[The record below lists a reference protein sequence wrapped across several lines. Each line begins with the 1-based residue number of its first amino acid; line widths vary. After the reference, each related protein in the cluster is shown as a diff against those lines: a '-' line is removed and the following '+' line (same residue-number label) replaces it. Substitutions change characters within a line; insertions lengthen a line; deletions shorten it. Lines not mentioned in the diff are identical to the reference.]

1 MDIAESIAAKLN
13 ETEETPVRTI
23 ERIVKVLGEERALA
37 LANEAIKINTADG
50 GMQTDDGE
58 RCRTLG
64 GMFFKLT
71 KNQVTSRQRWFIFN
85 STGPAKPAPKIK
97 PISWQECEQL
107 STEAINATKGEIS
120 TVKIT
125 LSGQPGRIIEKKTVV
140 ITAMQ
145 SSKAPSLPKGLPQPS
160 GGPTTYVV
168 YIAMKQWCKVKDS
181 LARNLEDKLIVEGYP
196 AFDKRI
202 GQTGAMTVYCQ
213 SATTKLI
220 QQAQREELNSTT

>member
-1 MDIAESIAAKLN
+1 LNIADSIATSLN

-37 LANEAIKINTADG
+37 LANEAIKISTADG

-58 RCRTLG
+58 RRRTLG
-64 GMFFKLT
+64 GIFFKLT
-71 KNQVTSRQRWFIFN
+71 KNQATSRERWFIFN
-85 STGPAKPAPKIK
+85 STGPVKPTPKIK

-125 LSGQPGRIIEKKTVV
+125 LIGQPGRIIEKETVV
-140 ITAMQ
+140 ITAMR
-145 SSKAPSLPKGLPQPS
+145 SSKAPSLPKWLPQPL
-160 GGPTTYVV
+160 GDPTTYVV
-168 YIAMKQWCKVKDS
+168 YIAMKQWRKVKDS
-181 LARNLEDKLIVEGYP
+181 LEHNPDDKLIVEGYP

-220 QQAQREELNSTT
+220 QQAQREK

>member
-1 MDIAESIAAKLN
+1 LNIADSIAARLN
-13 ETEETPVRTI
+13 ETEETPVHTI

-37 LANEAIKINTADG
+37 LLDEAIKIDTEGG
-50 GMQTDDGE
+50 GMRTDDGE

-64 GMFFKLT
+64 GTFFKLT
-71 KNQVTSRQRWFIFN
+71 KNQVTSRQRWKIFN
-85 STGPAKPAPKIK
+85 STGPAQPAPKIE
-97 PISWQECEQL
+97 PISRQECEQL
-107 STEAINATKGEIS
+107 STEAINSTQGEIS
-120 TVKIT
+120 AVKLT
-125 LSGQPGRIIEKKTVV
+125 LIGQPGRVIEKETVV

-160 GGPTTYVV
+160 GDPTTYVI
-168 YIAMKQWCKVKDS
+168 YIAMEQWHNVKDS
-181 LARNLEDKLIVEGYP
+181 LARNPEDKLIVEGYP

-220 QQAQREELNSTT
+220 RQAQYKK